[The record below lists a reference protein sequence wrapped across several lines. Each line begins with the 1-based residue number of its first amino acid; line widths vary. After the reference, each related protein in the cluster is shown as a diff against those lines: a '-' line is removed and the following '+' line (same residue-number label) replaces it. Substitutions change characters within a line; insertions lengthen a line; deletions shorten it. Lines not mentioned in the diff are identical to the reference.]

1 MGGEPQVKLDL
12 VSAEKNTLR
21 VEMKELKERLRD
33 TESARCA
40 PKPSSP
46 LWQSGAHGGCRRL
59 FCRLPTQQYTAAG
72 VCVLAASPARQT
84 PSAEQSRELGP
95 WASSSLLRDRRTAE
109 GAL

>member
-33 TESARCA
+33 TESSRCA

-46 LWQSGAHGGCRRL
+46 LVAERRTRRLSAALLPSAYAAVHRSRRVCARSLSCAADSVSGAKSRAR
-59 FCRLPTQQYTAAG
+59 PVG
-72 VCVLAASPARQT
+72 VVLSIARQT
-84 PSAEQSRELGP
+84 DG
-95 WASSSLLRDRRTAE
+95 
-109 GAL
+109 